1 MFLFKINCANQ
12 TLFINM
18 FSSQT
23 HSAGVDAYK
32 APEVAEGQGKT
43 NLKVKITFN
52 TVKNMM
58 KRVIYFHMDV

>member
-43 NLKVKITFN
+43 N
-52 TVKNMM
+52 
-58 KRVIYFHMDV
+58 